1 MPLRREQWG
10 FFDRQRSLFSSLFK
24 DMDDEFKEFDREL
37 EKMRKE
43 MFTLK
48 VSGWLDGV
56 VGRGEW
62 ECGWVFDEGHGRT
75 VQRFN
80 KKKKKKKKKRER
92 KKKKRNQENN
102 TKRKSKTDKQLRPP
116 PPNN

>member
-1 MPLRREQWG
+1 
-10 FFDRQRSLFSSLFK
+10 
-24 DMDDEFKEFDREL
+24 MDDEFKEFDREL

-56 VGRGEW
+56 VGRGGC

-75 VQRFN
+75 VQRL
-80 KKKKKKKKKRER
+80 KKKKKREKKKEKR
-92 KKKKRNQENN
+92 KKEKRNQENKTN
-102 TKRKSKTDKQLRPP
+102 RKTKTDK
-116 PPNN
+116 